1 MGENKCLDQ
10 GTVLINGGE
19 DEAGGKIPFFVP
31 VGSPG
36 TTDPNPWFPGV
47 GIQLSGG
54 FLLPWKLKDVSPSF
68 TSSLQYNPG
77 L

>member
-36 TTDPNPWFPGV
+36 TTDPNPWFP
-47 GIQLSGG
+47 QE
-54 FLLPWKLKDVSPSF
+54 
-68 TSSLQYNPG
+68 
-77 L
+77 